1 MRRFLALVALSL
13 CAAAPAPRLGIVERI
28 AGPDGGWD
36 LLSVDAGHRR
46 LLVARSDG
54 VMAVDLAT
62 GAVTPRFVP
71 GARLHAVLAVPAS
84 GIGLATSGQANAA
97 ILFDTETG
105 ALRAQVPT
113 GANPD
118 AAIYDPA
125 SRNVWVMNAKDGT
138 ASVID

>member
-1 MRRFLALVALSL
+1 MRKITALALFMLPL
-13 CAAAPAPRLGIVERI
+13 CAAAPAPKLGIVERI

-36 LLSVDAGHRR
+36 LLGVDADRHR

-71 GARLHAVLAVPAS
+71 GARLHAVLAVPGS

-97 ILFDTETG
+97 ILFDTTTG
-105 ALRAQVPT
+105 AVRAEVPT

-118 AAIYDPA
+118 AAIYDPS
-125 SRNVWVMNAKDGT
+125 SRDVWV
-138 ASVID
+138 